1 MLKTFR
7 QLVEEAK
14 QVIQTITPEELCQRV
29 QEEGSWVVIDVR
41 EPEDYKGGHLPG
53 AVNIPRGVLEM
64 KIDEVATSEETP
76 IVVYCGGGS
85 RAALSAKALQEMGYR
100 RVFSL
105 EGGFRGWRGGGYP
118 VEEGE

>member
-14 QVIQTITPEELCQRV
+14 QVIQTITPEELCKRI

-41 EPEDYKGGHLPG
+41 ESEDYKEGHLPG
-53 AVNIPRGVLEM
+53 AVNIPRGMLEM
-64 KIDEVATSEETP
+64 KIDEVATSEGTP

-85 RAALSAKALQEMGYR
+85 RSALSAKTLQEMGYQ

-105 EGGFRGWRGGGYP
+105 EEGFRGWRSRGYL

>member
-14 QVIQTITPEELCQRV
+14 RVIQTITPEELSKRI
-29 QEEGSWVVIDVR
+29 QEENSWVVIDVR
-41 EPEDYKGGHLPG
+41 EPEAYKEGHLPG
-53 AVNIPRGVLEM
+53 AVNIPRGMLEM

-85 RAALSAKALQEMGYR
+85 RASLSAKTLQEMGYQ

-105 EGGFRGWRGGGYP
+105 EGGLRGWRDCGHP